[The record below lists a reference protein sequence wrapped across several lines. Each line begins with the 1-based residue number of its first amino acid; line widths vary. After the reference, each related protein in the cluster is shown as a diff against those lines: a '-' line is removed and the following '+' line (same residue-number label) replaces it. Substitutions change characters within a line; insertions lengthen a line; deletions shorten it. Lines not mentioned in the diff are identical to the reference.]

1 MLFCSIKIDMLDKY
15 TKKLISVIK
24 QLRLE
29 NHLTQEQ
36 MAFEINIST
45 SYLGMIERGE
55 RNISLKNIYEIAKL
69 FKMKP
74 SKLLS
79 IVENELK

>member
-1 MLFCSIKIDMLDKY
+1 MLDLY
-15 TKKLISVIK
+15 TKKLIGVIK
-24 QLRLE
+24 ELRIQ
-29 NHLTQEQ
+29 HKLTQEQ

-69 FKMKP
+69 FKMTP
-74 SKLLS
+74 SEFLNLAEQNMAKYNKKKES
-79 IVENELK
+79 

>member
-1 MLFCSIKIDMLDKY
+1 MIDLYIK
-15 TKKLISVIK
+15 TLINIIK
-24 QLRLE
+24 DLRIE
-29 NHLTQEQ
+29 NKLTQEQ

-55 RNISLKNIYEIAKL
+55 RNLSLKNIYEIAKL
-69 FKMKP
+69 FKMTP

-79 IVENELK
+79 LVEEKVGKRQ